1 MFSVAPYAE
10 RYLGLLNDKEAQRR
24 YFEADLTT
32 LTKNLNSK
40 YIFLLIYNL
49 EKEIIFIEFSTL
61 VQGSSLDPKLLFADQ
76 DPQIENQ

>member
-40 YIFLLIYNL
+40 YVFLLHGTLEEKVCINFNL
-49 EKEIIFIEFSTL
+49 NKCPHRVI
-61 VQGSSLDPKLLFADQ
+61 QSLITYSITSPIRCF
-76 DPQIENQ
+76 